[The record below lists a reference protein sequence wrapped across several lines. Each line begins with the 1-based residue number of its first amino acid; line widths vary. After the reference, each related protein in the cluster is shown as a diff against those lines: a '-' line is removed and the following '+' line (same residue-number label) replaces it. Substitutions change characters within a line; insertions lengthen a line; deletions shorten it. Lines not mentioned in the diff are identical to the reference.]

1 MGGHIQVRQNAGAP
15 SHRQTGGGE
24 RNGTD
29 NEMATC
35 NSNDLGVALDSISK
49 DAC

>member
-24 RNGTD
+24 EEWDGQ
-29 NEMATC
+29 
-35 NSNDLGVALDSISK
+35 
-49 DAC
+49 